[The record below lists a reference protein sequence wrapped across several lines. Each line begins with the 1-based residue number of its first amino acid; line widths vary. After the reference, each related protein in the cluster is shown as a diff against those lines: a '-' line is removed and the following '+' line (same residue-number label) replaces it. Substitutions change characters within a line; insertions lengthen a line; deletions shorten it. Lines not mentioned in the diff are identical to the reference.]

1 MRVFL
6 VVLDGVGVGWQ
17 PDSAAF
23 GDEGADSLG
32 HVMASQGLRLP
43 ELAKLGL
50 HNITGTSFYKPEKA
64 EGFFGRMMEL
74 SQGKD
79 TTTGHWEMAGVVLE
93 TAFPTYPNGFPQE
106 VLDEFTR
113 RTGRGMLGNVVA
125 SGTEIIQTLGEEHV
139 RTGKAIVYTS
149 ADSVFQIA
157 AHESVIPLDELYHIC
172 RETRAMLT
180 GPHAVG
186 RVIARPFTG
195 EAGSFRRTE
204 NRRDF
209 SLEPPGGNLL
219 DVLYDGCVKV
229 TAIGKI
235 MDIFAGRS
243 ISEWIH
249 SHNNREG
256 LEAIL
261 SCMQSREQGFFFANL
276 VDFDMIYGHRNDAAG
291 YARALQEVDG
301 YVPRFRHAMG
311 EDDVLI
317 FTADH
322 GVDPCFPG
330 TDHTREHVPLLG
342 WGKKL
347 KAGVD
352 VGTRHGYCD
361 LGQTVA
367 HLFGKSIEKGTSF
380 AKDIKGE

>member
-6 VVLDGVGVGWQ
+6 VVLDGVGAGWQ

-32 HVMASQGLRLP
+32 HVMASQGLSLP
-43 ELAKLGL
+43 ELGKLGL
-50 HNITGTSFYKPEKA
+50 HNITGTSFYHPQQA

-79 TTTGHWEMAGVVLE
+79 TTTGHWEMAGIVSE
-93 TAFPTYPNGFPQE
+93 QPFPTFPNGFPQE
-106 VLDEFTR
+106 ILDEFTR
-113 RTGRGMLGNVVA
+113 RTGRGVLGNVAA
-125 SGTEIIQTLGEEHV
+125 SGTEIMDALGEEHM
-139 RTGKAIVYTS
+139 RTGKPIVYTS

-157 AHESVIPLDELYHIC
+157 AHEGVIPLDELYRIC
-172 RETRAMLT
+172 REARAMLT
-180 GPHAVG
+180 GPFAVG
-186 RVIARPFTG
+186 RVIARPFLG
-195 EAGSFRRTE
+195 APGAFRRTE

-209 SLEPPGGNLL
+209 SLEPPKGHLL
-219 DVLYDGCVKV
+219 DVLYEGCVKV

-256 LEAIL
+256 LDAIL
-261 SCMQSREQGFFFANL
+261 DCMRGTEQGFFFANL

-291 YARALQEVDG
+291 YARALLEVDG
-301 YVPRFRHAMG
+301 YVAEFRKAMR
-311 EDDVLI
+311 EDDILI

-342 WGKKL
+342 WGKRM
-347 KAGVD
+347 KAGAD
-352 VGTRHGYCD
+352 LGTRHGFCD
-361 LGQTVA
+361 LGQTIA
-367 HLFGKSIEKGTSF
+367 SLFGMKIEKGISF
-380 AKDIKGE
+380 AREIIGG

>member
-6 VVLDGVGVGWQ
+6 VVLDGVGIGWQ

-32 HVMASQGLRLP
+32 HVTESQGLFLP
-43 ELAKLGL
+43 ELARLGL
-50 HNITGTSFYKPEKA
+50 YNIAGTSFYKPVQA
-64 EGFFGRMMEL
+64 EGFFGRMAEL

-79 TTTGHWEMAGVVLE
+79 TTTGHWEMAGIVLDKP
-93 TAFPTYPNGFPQE
+93 FPTYPHGFPPE
-106 VLDEFTR
+106 IIGEFTR
-113 RTGRGMLGNVVA
+113 RTGRGVLGNIAA
-125 SGTEIIQTLGEEHV
+125 SGTEIIAELGEEHL
-139 RTGKAIVYTS
+139 RTGKPIVYTS

-157 AHESVIPLDELYHIC
+157 AHEAVIPLEEQYRIC
-172 RETRAMLT
+172 REAREMLA

-186 RVIARPFTG
+186 RVIARPFLG
-195 EAGSFRRTE
+195 EPGAFRRTE

-209 SLEPPGGNLL
+209 SLAPPKGHLL
-219 DVLYDGCVKV
+219 DVLFEGGVKV

-235 MDIFAGRS
+235 MDIFASRS

-249 SHNNREG
+249 SHNNHEG

-261 SCMQSREQGFFFANL
+261 SCMKSGGPGFYFANL

-291 YARALQEVDG
+291 YAQALLEVDG
-301 YVPRFRHAMG
+301 YVAKFRRAMG
-311 EDDVLI
+311 EGDVLL

-342 WGKKL
+342 WGPKL
-347 KAGVD
+347 NSGVD
-352 VGTRHGYCD
+352 LGTRQGFCD

-367 HLFGKSIEKGTSF
+367 DLFSMSIEKGKSF
-380 AKDIKGE
+380 AREIKGE